1 MTLQAVLDELRE
13 RPGAG
18 ELIPVIDPATE
29 EQISEFADGG
39 TEAVNEAVARAKAS
53 FESAVWQGKPGS
65 ERAKV
70 MWNIADLIDRHA
82 EDPAHIDSLN
92 MPFGGYKQSGWGH
105 EWGREGVESYL
116 HTKAVYTQL

>member
-18 ELIPVIDPATE
+18 ESIPVIDPATE

-39 TEAVNEAVARAKAS
+39 AEAVNEAVARAKTS

-65 ERAKV
+65 ERTKV
-70 MWNIADLIDRHA
+70 MWNCQMVF
-82 EDPAHIDSLN
+82 DPV